1 MQENAQLDYR
11 FKANEDRIARL
22 ELDNSKIIA
31 DQSGILQAL
40 AINNERMSAF
50 KAQQE
55 LNNIKMEGKIDSLSK
70 QLDNG
75 IKTKLEKLA
84 SNWEMILPII
94 EADKEA
100 KAEARKKGSLVNT
113 AIEISIKT
121 GIVGAIG
128 TGFISLFLFLLK
140 LYFKP

>member
-1 MQENAQLDYR
+1 MPENAQLDYR

-22 ELDNSKIIA
+22 ELDNSKILS

-55 LNNIKMEGKIDSLSK
+55 LNNIKVEGKIDSLSK

-84 SNWEMILPII
+84 SNWELILPII

-100 KAEARKKGSLVNT
+100 KKKGSLVNT

-128 TGFISLFLFLLK
+128 TGFIALFLFLLK
-140 LYFKP
+140 LYFK

>member
-1 MQENAQLDYR
+1 MPENAQLDYR

-22 ELDNSKIIA
+22 ELDNSKILS

-55 LNNIKMEGKIDSLSK
+55 LNNIKVESKIDSLSK

-75 IKTKLEKLA
+75 IKAKLEKLA
-84 SNWEMILPII
+84 SNWELILPII

-100 KAEARKKGSLVNT
+100 KKKGSLVNT

-128 TGFISLFLFLLK
+128 TGFIALFLFLLK
-140 LYFKP
+140 LYFK